1 MRKNALPLS
10 LVLLA
15 VLAGGYLRVAHLGR
29 DDFGPDEL
37 FHVYAAESLRQGEGP
52 RLPSGDLYTRGIEIT
67 RLVQLSVEALG
78 PGERN
83 ARLPGAL
90 LGIIDLC
97 LFAVILWALG
107 GGWTAFWGTLLL
119 ALYPEAVAQS
129 RAVRFYTYQLAYG
142 LIALYAGWRALARCG
157 APERPSRKQI
167 ARQWFWV
174 AITLL
179 SFALAARVQIV
190 TLSVTAGWGACVA
203 LAAVADL
210 RARGVAAWRTSA
222 PLQLL
227 SLGIVALLLL
237 LVAEPGI
244 IAEIARITQRVPDW
258 VQAEGSG
265 SPVTYARA
273 LFSSFPLVV
282 ALAPLIFLS
291 IGFSRPRLTVYLFTW
306 FAVPFLAHSFLFPWK
321 GERFILLAVPAL
333 FAAAALAAT
342 GGAGAL
348 RRWISDRLA
357 GYGIEAGAR
366 QLYAASSVAV
376 ISLFVIATTPALV
389 HGWKVAASQQDNKWR
404 KMAAIIQSRPELQ
417 TLPLGT
423 TAPLHALYYLGR
435 SDFVI
440 QPGAQQR
447 RDNRKSEGEPD
458 AVEDFKAGAPIL
470 PTPGS
475 IRSRFGAES
484 VLIGTDSGHVDARLD
499 PALLSMLRGQAED
512 LCRGS
517 CGSGLLYLWHTSDLP
532 SATASPTPIFNAESV
547 TPGGALHATK
557 GDHLSRRT
565 EVPSVARS
573 GLP

>member
-52 RLPSGDLYTRGIEIT
+52 RLPSGDLYTRGIEFT

-129 RAVRFYTYQLAYG
+129 RAVRFYTYQLAFG

-157 APERPSRKQI
+157 ARASPTRKEI
-167 ARQWFWV
+167 GSQWLWV
-174 AITLL
+174 AVTLL
-179 SFALAARVQIV
+179 AFTLAARAQIV
-190 TLSVTAGWGACVA
+190 TLSVVAGWGVCVA

-210 RARGVAAWRTSA
+210 RARGAAAWRTSA
-222 PLQLL
+222 PLQLTAAAAAA
-227 SLGIVALLLL
+227 VVLL
-237 LVAEPGI
+237 LVAEPEA
-244 IAEIARITQRVPDW
+244 IAGAVRLSQHVPGW
-258 VQAEGSG
+258 IQAEGGPG
-265 SPVTYARA
+265 SPATYARD
-273 LFSSFPLVV
+273 LFWSFPLLV

-291 IGFSRPRLTVYLFTW
+291 IGFSRPRLTVYLLTW

-321 GERFILLAVPAL
+321 GQRFILLAVPAL
-333 FAAAALAAT
+333 LAAAALAAA

-389 HGWKVAASQQDNKWR
+389 HGWKGAASQQDNKWR
-404 KMAAIIQSRPELQ
+404 KMAAIIQSRPELR

-423 TAPLHALYYLGR
+423 TAPLHTLYYLGR

-440 QPGAQQR
+440 QPGARQR
-447 RDNRKSEGEPD
+447 RQNRQSEGKPD
-458 AVEDFKAGAPIL
+458 VVDFKAGAPIL
-470 PTPGS
+470 PTPNS
-475 IRSRFGAES
+475 IRSRFGTES
-484 VLIGTDSGHVDARLD
+484 ILISTDSGHVDSRLD
-499 PALLSMLRGQAED
+499 PALLSMLREQAED

-517 CGSGLLYLWHTSDLP
+517 CGSGLLYLWHPTGVLSGTALP
-532 SATASPTPIFNAESV
+532 TGANETESG
-547 TPGGALHATK
+547 TPGDAFHAK
-557 GDHLSRRT
+557 QSRR
-565 EVPSVARS
+565 PSEKAGGSSVSRN
-573 GLP
+573 LRP